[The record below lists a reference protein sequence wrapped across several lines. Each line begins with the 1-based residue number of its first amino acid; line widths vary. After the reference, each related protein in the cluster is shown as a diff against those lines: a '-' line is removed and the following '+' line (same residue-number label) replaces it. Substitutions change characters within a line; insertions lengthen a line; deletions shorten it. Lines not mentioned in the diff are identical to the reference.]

1 MNIRMRR
8 ACVGILAAA
17 SLLGGAAGMLAAIEE
32 GSPSFHPTLSYSK
45 VLAGSEPEYLYIRV
59 DTSGQGVYESHSL
72 EDESDPKPLILGDKI
87 TARLFALT
95 EELDH
100 FRGLRFKSKKRIANL
115 GEKTLIYRDSEREH
129 QVVYNYSTNLNLREL
144 VSLFEKIANL
154 QRHLAVLQHAVK
166 FDRLGLATH
175 LRNIQIDLERKAIVD
190 PQQLVPTLE
199 QIASNP
205 RLLNLAQSR
214 AQSILEKMQHP
225 E

>member
-1 MNIRMRR
+1 MRR
-8 ACVGILAAA
+8 ACVGILTAAL
-17 SLLGGAAGMLAAIEE
+17 LLGGAAGMLAAFEE
-32 GSPSFHPTLSYSK
+32 GNPSLHPTVAYTK
-45 VLAGSEPEYLYIRV
+45 VLVGSEPEYIYIRV
-59 DTSGQGVYESHSL
+59 DTSGQGVYESRRL
-72 EDESDPKPLILGDKI
+72 VDESDPKPLILGENV
-87 TARLFALT
+87 TERLFALT

-129 QVVYNYSTNLNLREL
+129 QVVYNYSTNPNLREL
-144 VSLFEKIANL
+144 VSLFERIANV

-175 LRNIQIDLERKAIVD
+175 LRKIQIDLEREAIVD
-190 PQQLVPTLE
+190 PQQLVSTLK
-199 QIASNP
+199 QIASDP

-214 AQSILEKMQHP
+214 AQSILEKLQHA

>member
-1 MNIRMRR
+1 MNIKMRR

-17 SLLGGAAGMLAAIEE
+17 SLLGGAADMLAAFEE
-32 GSPSFHPTLSYSK
+32 GNPSIHPTLAYTK
-45 VLAGSEPEYLYIRV
+45 VFVGSQPEYIYIRV
-59 DTSGQGVYESHSL
+59 DTSGQGVYEGRSL
-72 EDESDPKPLILGDKI
+72 EDESDPKPLILGEKV
-87 TARLFALT
+87 TGRLFALT

-100 FRGLRFKSKKRIANL
+100 FRGLRFKSKKGIANL

-129 QVVYNYSTNLNLREL
+129 KVVYNHSTNRSLREL
-144 VSLFEKIANL
+144 VSLFEKIANV

-175 LRNIQIDLERKAIVD
+175 LRKIQIDLEREAIAD
-190 PQQLVPTLE
+190 PQQLVSTLK
-199 QIASNP
+199 QIASDP

-214 AQSILEKMQHP
+214 AQSILEKLQHD

>member
-1 MNIRMRR
+1 MNIKMRR
-8 ACVGILAAA
+8 ACVGILTAAL
-17 SLLGGAAGMLAAIEE
+17 LLGGAAGMLAAFEE
-32 GSPSFHPTLSYSK
+32 GNPSLHPTVAYTK
-45 VLAGSEPEYLYIRV
+45 VLVGSEPEYIYIRV
-59 DTSGQGVYESHSL
+59 DTSGQGVYESRRL
-72 EDESDPKPLILGDKI
+72 VDESDPKPLILGENV
-87 TARLFALT
+87 TERLFALT

-129 QVVYNYSTNLNLREL
+129 QVVYNYSTNPNLREL
-144 VSLFEKIANL
+144 VSLFERIANV

-175 LRNIQIDLERKAIVD
+175 LRKIQIDLEREAIVD
-190 PQQLVPTLE
+190 PQQLVSTLK
-199 QIASNP
+199 QIASDP

-214 AQSILEKMQHP
+214 AQSILEKLQHA

>member
-17 SLLGGAAGMLAAIEE
+17 LLLGGAAGMLAAFEE
-32 GSPSFHPTLSYSK
+32 GSPSIHPTLAYSK
-45 VLAGSEPEYLYIRV
+45 ALAGSEPEYVYIRV
-59 DTSGQGVYESHSL
+59 DTSGQGVYESRTL
-72 EDESDPKPLILGDKI
+72 EDEPDPKPLILGEKI

-100 FRGLRFKSKKRIANL
+100 FRGLRFKSIKRIANL

-129 QVVYNYSTNLNLREL
+129 QVVYNYSANPDLREL
-144 VSLFEKIANL
+144 VGLFEKIANV

>member
-1 MNIRMRR
+1 MNIKMSR

-17 SLLGGAAGMLAAIEE
+17 SLLGGAAGMLAAFEG
-32 GSPSFHPTLSYSK
+32 GSPSIHPTVAFTK
-45 VLAGSEPEYLYIRV
+45 VLTGSDPEYLYIRV
-59 DTSGQGVYESHSL
+59 DTSGQGVYEGRSL
-72 EDESDPKPLILGDKI
+72 EDEPDPKPLILGEKV
-87 TARLFALT
+87 TRRVFKLT

-100 FRGLRFKSKKRIANL
+100 FRGLRFKSKKGIANL

-129 QVVYNYSTNLNLREL
+129 KVVYNYSTNRNIREL
-144 VSLFEKIANL
+144 ASLFEKIANA

-166 FDRLGLATH
+166 FDRLGLAAH
-175 LRNIQIDLERKAIVD
+175 LRKIQIDLEKEAIAD
-190 PQQLVPTLE
+190 PQQLVPTLK

-214 AQSILEKMQHP
+214 AQSILEKLQHA